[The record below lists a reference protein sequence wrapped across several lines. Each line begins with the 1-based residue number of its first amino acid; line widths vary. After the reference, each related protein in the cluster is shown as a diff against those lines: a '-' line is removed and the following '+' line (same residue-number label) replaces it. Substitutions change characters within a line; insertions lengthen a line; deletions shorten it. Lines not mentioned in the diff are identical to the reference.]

1 MDQGQAL
8 LDALG
13 EWEGFEVT
21 GVERREGD
29 LDEIHASL
37 KPREDVPLY
46 CNCCGRACERVHE
59 HVHRTVRDLPLFDAI
74 TYLEITIYRA

>member
-21 GVERREGD
+21 GVERRQD
-29 LDEIHASL
+29 NPDEIHVSL
-37 KPREDVPLY
+37 GPREGAPLY
-46 CNCCGRACERVHE
+46 CNCCGRECTHVHE
-59 HVHRTVRDLPLFDAI
+59 HVQRTVRDLSISVAPFCHSDAS
-74 TYLEITIYRA
+74 RH

>member
-21 GVERREGD
+21 AVEGREGD
-29 LDEIHASL
+29 PD
-37 KPREDVPLY
+37 
-46 CNCCGRACERVHE
+46 
-59 HVHRTVRDLPLFDAI
+59 
-74 TYLEITIYRA
+74 